1 MKNKRTRVRNAYQP
15 KGVQFNFKKEIFSQP
30 FHDWNKHL
38 CEAYRENWAVPSTG
52 YQLTERFNSSTY
64 IDDRNNELA
73 RTSSG
78 RVFSG
83 ELQSPGGAIGSF
95 LRGKRHG
102 RNLHVYDNGNKK
114 TEMFWKRNKRDGLWT
129 NWYKNGSILKT
140 TQHVRGLMNGSYFL
154 YYDNGS
160 IETEGQ
166 HIDDKRE
173 GLWSNYYGNG
183 NKWYEEQ
190 YENDKKHGS
199 MTIWYNNGTKK
210 VQGSWSEDN
219 EDGLWTSWDEL
230 GQKTLEETYQNGD
243 LISTVIY

>member
-1 MKNKRTRVRNAYQP
+1 
-15 KGVQFNFKKEIFSQP
+15 
-30 FHDWNKHL
+30 
-38 CEAYRENWAVPSTG
+38 
-52 YQLTERFNSSTY
+52 
-64 IDDRNNELA
+64 
-73 RTSSG
+73 
-78 RVFSG
+78 
-83 ELQSPGGAIGSF
+83 
-95 LRGKRHG
+95 
-102 RNLHVYDNGNKK
+102 
-114 TEMFWKRNKRDGLWT
+114 
-129 NWYKNGSILKT
+129 
-140 TQHVRGLMNGSYFL
+140 MNGSYFL

-173 GLWSNYYGNG
+173 GLWSNYSGNG